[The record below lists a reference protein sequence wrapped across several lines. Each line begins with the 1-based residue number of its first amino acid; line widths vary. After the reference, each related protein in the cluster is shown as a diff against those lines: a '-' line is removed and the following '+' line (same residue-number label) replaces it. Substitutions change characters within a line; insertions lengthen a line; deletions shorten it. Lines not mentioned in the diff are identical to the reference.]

1 MPEQPKPTH
10 QAGRPADAGDRPIAR
25 TADLIV
31 RRLPTETLIYDL
43 RTHRATCLD
52 ARATAV
58 WDECDGTKSPDQ
70 IKSIRSGI
78 ETSGNNV
85 DGILR
90 SLAENG
96 LIEGVEPS
104 VKPEPETM
112 DRRRAL
118 ASLGTALAATASSVM
133 TLSVPTPAMAASGN
147 VCANSGDCD
156 GILSVCINIDPITML
171 GVCALG

>member
-1 MPEQPKPTH
+1 MPEQSKPTH
-10 QAGRPADAGDRPIAR
+10 QAGRPADAGDHPVAR

-31 RRLPTETLIYDL
+31 RRLPSETLIYDL
-43 RTHRATCLD
+43 KTHRATCLD

-70 IKSIRSGI
+70 IRSMRSGI
-78 ETSGNNV
+78 GASGNDI

-90 SLAENG
+90 SLAESG

-104 VKPEPETM
+104 VKPEPETI

-147 VCANSGDCD
+147 VCAGDGDCE
-156 GILSVCINIDPITML
+156 GVLNICINIDPITML